1 MAKILYSRELKLNA
15 HDLGLEVTPEV
26 VRVPEQLRSVFESMG
41 VHTAD
46 TMVAALQSFPTAIA
60 AQTGMDATSTAQ
72 ASAGA
77 LELLRPYVDPVV
89 FQTTNMGQRRG
100 FGAMPPRLGKMSG
113 GR

>member
-1 MAKILYSRELKLNA
+1 MPKILYSRELKLNPVN
-15 HDLGLEVTPEV
+15 LGLEVTPES

-46 TMVAALQSFPTAIA
+46 TMVAVLQSFPTAIA
-60 AQTGMDATSTAQ
+60 AQTGMDATSTVS

-77 LELLRPYVDPVV
+77 LELLRPYVDPVM
-89 FQTTNMGQRRG
+89 FQAASIGQRRG
-100 FGAMPPRLGKMSG
+100 FGAMPPRLGKMPG